1 MGIASVFVLSS
12 LLLSPLAMA
21 EESQAFVTRNAEL
34 AAVHQESR
42 EALAHK
48 ADAASPQNRQPRRFP
63 ATPMSIADRAPSHRP
78 SSLGYT
84 WAPAV
89 PIC

>member
-1 MGIASVFVLSS
+1 MSNSMGIASVFVLSS

-48 ADAASPQNRQPRRFP
+48 ADAGDSAEQTASKV
-63 ATPMSIADRAPSHRP
+63 
-78 SSLGYT
+78 SSD
-84 WAPAV
+84 ANV
-89 PIC
+89 DS